1 MSEPNSTSERA
12 IWLENNLS
20 AFFYGEE
27 KPAISAVVDVIMIH
41 LSSMGI
47 DTVYEILK
55 ELEEEKIVSYGG
67 TK

>member
-20 AFFYGEE
+20 AFFYSEE
-27 KPAISAVVDVIMIH
+27 KPAINAVIDVIMIH

-55 ELEEEKIVSYGG
+55 ELEEEKIVNYGG